1 MELSDPNNIA
11 KTQDERAEL
20 GLNFQFSTAEMPKL
34 PNCRSKKTKGMCPH
48 ATMPKLPNC
57 RSKKTKGMCPHATM
71 PWEM

>member
-48 ATMPKLPNC
+48 ATMP
-57 RSKKTKGMCPHATM
+57 
-71 PWEM
+71 WEM